1 MLTNLI
7 YNRTAT
13 DVANKTAKGLY
24 RYTDMNRV
32 QNAVASIRQRYI
44 DAGYTVTGYTLSTW
58 AENAVPRY
66 SQAERY
72 LNAVKALDGLVTLAE
87 RPELPTSMNALNYV
101 GANNIEKFLYNM
113 DEARDNLE
121 SAWWLANEII
131 SGEVDM

>member
-1 MLTNLI
+1 MLDNMI
-7 YNRTAT
+7 YDRTAE

-24 RYTDMNRV
+24 RYTDLNRV
-32 QNAVASIRQRYI
+32 QNAVTSIRQRYI

-58 AENAVPRY
+58 TENAIPRY
-66 SQAERY
+66 SQAKRY

-87 RPELPTSMNALNYV
+87 RPALPTSMNALNYV
-101 GANNIEKFLYNM
+101 GANNIEKFLYNI

-121 SAWWLANEII
+121 SAWWFSNEII